1 MKPLLT
7 IREVLDH
14 QRKTRPP
21 DMEIGLQDFLELT
34 PAEQMELLFIGL
46 LMTVRDTEWAKNAIT
61 QIMKRRDE

>member
-1 MKPLLT
+1 
-7 IREVLDH
+7 
-14 QRKTRPP
+14 
-21 DMEIGLQDFLELT
+21 MEIGLQDFLELT